1 MGYDV
6 SGKTLL
12 VTGANRG
19 IGRAIVKGAIQH
31 GAIKVYAAVRSL
43 DSADSLVKEFGKR
56 VVAIYL
62 DLEDSQSITNAA
74 ATANDVEIVVNNAG
88 VLENANPLSEH
99 AISSFERE
107 IKVNVVGLINMARAF
122 APVLKANGG
131 GALVQLNSVVSMKAF
146 SDFATYSASKAASYS
161 ITQSLREVLAGQG
174 TQVVSVH
181 PSPIA
186 TDMGRKA
193 GLEEIAEPPSLS
205 WLIRFCRRCKRL
217 SLMLF
222 EIPWP
227 SNSAVSTGVLPK
239 AFLKHRLQR
248 QLLDDGG
255 IP

>member
-74 ATANDVEIVVNNAG
+74 ATANDVEIIVNNAG

-161 ITQSLREVLAGQG
+161 ITQSLRDVLAGQG

-181 PSPIA
+181 PGPIA
-186 TDMGRKA
+186 TDMGKKA
-193 GLEEIAEPPSLS
+193 GLEEIAEPPSLVS
-205 WLIRFCRRCKRL
+205 DSIWQALKEGQFHAFPDSMAKQIG
-217 SLMLF
+217 SLYKSF
-222 EIPWP
+222 AESVVEASITEGP
-227 SNSAVSTGVLPK
+227 A
-239 AFLKHRLQR
+239 
-248 QLLDDGG
+248 
-255 IP
+255 